1 MNKNYIFSLQELKIR
16 LEREKETSF
25 KELQKQSIE
34 YQKKLQEQLQ
44 ESVQKVNSC
53 DKIRF
58 YSSLV
63 HKQNQFECLYHSSIL
78 TLV

>member
-1 MNKNYIFSLQELKIR
+1 MMKWSFQELKIR

-44 ESVQKVNSC
+44 EAVQKVTFQS
-53 DKIRF
+53 
-58 YSSLV
+58 V
-63 HKQNQFECLYHSSIL
+63 E
-78 TLV
+78 

>member
-1 MNKNYIFSLQELKIR
+1 MRIQINVYPLGQLMMKWSFQELKIR

-44 ESVQKVNSC
+44 EAVQKVTFQS
-53 DKIRF
+53 
-58 YSSLV
+58 V
-63 HKQNQFECLYHSSIL
+63 E
-78 TLV
+78 